1 MKNFTVLACLLSL
14 SMPVFGSSN
23 FVSETIEE
31 AYEIP
36 VTIGVK
42 GAMASTKV
50 KTSSVILCY
59 PNEREE
65 IIFSDRKYGTYDT
78 LRFRMPS
85 LPSSDLGKSFFVYYD
100 SNYVQVEEDKR
111 ARFRT
116 EIVLPM
122 PKVGEKV
129 EKIRLYART
138 FYSEELTEWTQ
149 EGYVEVIISNAQ

>member
-14 SMPVFGSSN
+14 SMPVLGSS
-23 FVSETIEE
+23 FEPDAVEE

-42 GAMASTKV
+42 GLMVSTNAR
-50 KTSSVILCY
+50 TSSVILCY

-65 IIFSDRKYGTYDT
+65 IIFSDRKYGTGDN

-85 LPSSDLGKSFFVYYD
+85 LSSSDLGKSFFVYYD
-100 SNYVQVEEDKR
+100 SDYVQVEEDKR

-138 FYSEELTEWTQ
+138 FYSEELTEWVK
-149 EGYVEVIISNAQ
+149 EGCAEVITSNAQ